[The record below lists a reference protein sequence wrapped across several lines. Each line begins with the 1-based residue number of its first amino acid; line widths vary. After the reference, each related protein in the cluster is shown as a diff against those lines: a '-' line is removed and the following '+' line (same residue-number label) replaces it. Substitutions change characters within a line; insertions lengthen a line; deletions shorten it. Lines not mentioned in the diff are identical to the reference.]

1 MEKFAYVAECNDE
14 ALNAN
19 EGMVSDD
26 ICAKRL
32 QTRDANSLSH
42 SKLSCLNDAKVLSR
56 SIRLY

>member
-19 EGMVSDD
+19 EGIVSDD

-42 SKLSCLNDAKVLSR
+42 SKLSCLNDAKVL
-56 SIRLY
+56 